1 MESMNNNRVS
11 IKMENISKSFGK
23 VLANKNIN
31 FEAKSGEIHALLG
44 ENGAGKSTLMN
55 MLSGIYTPDSG
66 SIFIHGKEVSFH
78 SPKDSIKAGIGM
90 IHQHFK
96 LVDVLTARESIILGD
111 KGGIFLNP
119 KKEVQKIKRL
129 CEKFGLEIDLEKKIH
144 DMSVGEKQTVEIIKV
159 LYRGADILIM
169 DEPTAVLTPQ
179 EIDKLF
185 RIMDNMK
192 AQGCT
197 IIIITHKMNEV
208 MAVSDRV
215 TVIRAGETVGTV
227 MTDQTDP
234 KALAELMVGRPVDLA
249 VKRIDTKKGRKVLE
263 IKNLTVLNEDKVKA
277 LDDISFDISEGE
289 ILGVA
294 GVSGSGQKEL
304 CEAIAGLYP
313 VASGQIYYKGENI
326 VGKSPRDIIMRGISM
341 SFIPEDRL
349 GMGLVASMDMVD
361 NLILKEYQNQ
371 KGLLIDRKPAEKK
384 AEEIIKKLDI
394 QTPGIHHPVKKLSG
408 GNIQKVLLGRE
419 LELNPKL
426 LITAYPVRGLDIGAT
441 YTIYNLL
448 NEEKKKGV
456 AILYI
461 GEDLDVL
468 IELCDRIM
476 VLCDGKITGIIDAK
490 KATREKVG
498 LMMTGEKEEDEDAQ
512 IC

>member
-1 MESMNNNRVS
+1 MNKLKAS
-11 IKMENISKSFGK
+11 IRMQDISKSFGK
-23 VLANKNIN
+23 VLANKKVT
-31 FEAKSGEIHALLG
+31 FEALSGEIHALLG

-66 SIFIHGKEVSFH
+66 SIFIHGKEVHFH
-78 SPKDSIKAGIGM
+78 SPKDSIQAGIGM

-96 LVDVLTARESIILGD
+96 LVEVLTARENIILGE
-111 KGGIFLNP
+111 KGSFFLTP
-119 KKEVQKIKRL
+119 KKESDKIQKV
-129 CEKFGLEIDLEKKIH
+129 CEKFGLDIDLDRKIY

-159 LYRGADILIM
+159 LYRGAKILIM

-185 RIMDNMK
+185 KIMDNMK
-192 AQGCT
+192 KQGCT

-208 MAVSDRV
+208 MAVADRI
-215 TVIRAGETVGTV
+215 TVLRSGETVGTV
-227 MTDQTDP
+227 EKNNTNP
-234 KALAELMVGRPVDLA
+234 KELTELMVGRPMDLS
-249 VKRIDTKKGRKVLE
+249 VKRLNNVKGSRVFE
-263 IKNLTVLNEDKVKA
+263 VKNLKALNEDKVTV
-277 LDDISFDISEGE
+277 LQDITFDISEGE

-294 GVSGSGQKEL
+294 GVAGSGQKEL

-313 VASGQIYYKGENI
+313 VETGEINYKGENM
-326 VGKSPRDIIMRGISM
+326 VGKSPREIITKGISM

-349 GMGLVASMDMVD
+349 GMGLVASMDIVD
-361 NLILKEYQNQ
+361 NMLLKDYQNE
-371 KGLLIDRKPAEKK
+371 KGLLIDRKPAQKK
-384 AEEIIKKLDI
+384 AEKIVKKLDI
-394 QTPGIHHPVKKLSG
+394 QTPGIHFPVKKLSG

-419 LELNPKL
+419 LESNPRL
-426 LITAYPVRGLDIGAT
+426 LVTAYAVRGLDVGAT

-476 VLCDGKITGIIDAK
+476 VLCNGKITGIIDSK
-490 KATREKVG
+490 KATREKIG
-498 LMMTGEKEEDEDAQ
+498 LMMTGEMEDGENDKVH
-512 IC
+512 